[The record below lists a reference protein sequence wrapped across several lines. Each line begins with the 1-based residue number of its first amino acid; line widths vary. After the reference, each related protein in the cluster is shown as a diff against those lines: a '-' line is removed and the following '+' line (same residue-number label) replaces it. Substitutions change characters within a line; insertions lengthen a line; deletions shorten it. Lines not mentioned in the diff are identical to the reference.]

1 MTCTP
6 LVLLALVQSA
16 GSTPSPPPS
25 TPATPAP
32 VSADPA
38 TLVFPPEVSGLVLV
52 PVKADRTADYEAV
65 ITAVQAAMAEAGA
78 AGQRL
83 AAGWKVFKAQE
94 TDAKGNAVYVHFIAA
109 PLPELDYRPSVAI
122 EAVAKALPEAMLVK
136 YRDAFAGSPTRLSL
150 GLVTDLGAPPV
161 KPKPQR

>member
-1 MTCTP
+1 MTYA
-6 LVLLALVQSA
+6 LFVLLALLQSA
-16 GSTPSPPPS
+16 GSAPSS
-25 TPATPAP
+25 QSTTPAAPAP
-32 VSADPA
+32 VSTDPA
-38 TLVFPPEVSGLVLV
+38 TLVFPPDVSGLVLV

-65 ITAVQAAMAEAGA
+65 ISAVQAAMAEAGA
-78 AGQRL
+78 AGQRV

-109 PLPELDYRPSVAI
+109 PVPDLDYRPSVAI

-161 KPKPQR
+161 KPKP